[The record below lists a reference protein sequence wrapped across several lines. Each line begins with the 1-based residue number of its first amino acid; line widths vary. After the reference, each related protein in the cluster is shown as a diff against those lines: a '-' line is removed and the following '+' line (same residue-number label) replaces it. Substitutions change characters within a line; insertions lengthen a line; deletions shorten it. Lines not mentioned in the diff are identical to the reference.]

1 MHHRKGK
8 ARKVALPIIGW
19 REWVAFPMLDI
30 PKVKAKIDTGARSS
44 SLHAFDISEFRRN
57 NVVWLRFSV
66 NPFQHS
72 TAEFVVCEAP
82 LQEYRRIKSSSG
94 HVAVRPVISTFL
106 MLGPSTWPIELSLSS
121 RDEMGFRLL
130 IGRQALQNRFVVDSG
145 SSFNSVQQPRV

>member
-1 MHHRKGK
+1 MMHHRKGK

-57 NVVWLRFSV
+57 NVVWLRFFRKSDSAFDGP
-66 NPFQHS
+66 NSSF
-72 TAEFVVCEAP
+72 AKAP

-121 RDEMGFRLL
+121 RDEMGVPTFDR
-130 IGRQALQNRFVVDSG
+130 
-145 SSFNSVQQPRV
+145 